1 MSGNENTQYASR
13 HLPAEVLA
21 ETASLTDI
29 EVAKLLSCSTSALR
43 NARAFKKGVL
53 KDLPYHKIGRSVR
66 YSLKDILSFQ
76 NKFRID
82 PQANQ

>member
-1 MSGNENTQYASR
+1 MPSNESTQHAAQYLS
-13 HLPAEVLA
+13 AEVLA
-21 ETASLTDI
+21 ESASLTDI

-66 YSLKDILSFQ
+66 YSLKDVLCFQ

-82 PQANQ
+82 PQADQ

>member
-1 MSGNENTQYASR
+1 MQQSQ
-13 HLPAEVLA
+13 
-21 ETASLTDI
+21 
-29 EVAKLLSCSTSALR
+29 LLSCSTSALR

-82 PQANQ
+82 PQADQ